1 MVEKQTTGLIS
12 TPLFTEKNY
21 INMILIGIDPA
32 FRDSGFTICVIQD
45 NIVSFYTMKT
55 FIDFLE
61 WVNANTHFI
70 DDHHI
75 IVVENSNL
83 QNLTFNMNGSK
94 LVVAKL
100 SRNVGA
106 NQAISQLVVDYL
118 KYSHF
123 NVVGISPK
131 DKGRKLNHSETELVM
146 IYEKHSVNPEKKHT
160 YKGLNY
166 EQDKRDAYKLA
177 LIGKK
182 IYNKAK

>member
-1 MVEKQTTGLIS
+1 
-12 TPLFTEKNY
+12 
-21 INMILIGIDPA
+21 MIQIGIDPA
-32 FRDSGFTICVIQD
+32 FRDSGFTICIIQD
-45 NIVSFYTMKT
+45 KIVSFYTMKT
-55 FIDFLE
+55 FINFLE
-61 WVNANTHFI
+61 WVNANEHII

-94 LVVAKL
+94 LIVAKM

-118 KYSHF
+118 EYNNF
-123 NVVGISPK
+123 NVIGISPK
-131 DKGRKLNHSETELVM
+131 DKGKKLDHKTTQLLMEN
-146 IYEKHSVNPEKKHT
+146 EKHILNTEKKHT

-177 LIGKK
+177 LLGKK
-182 IYNKAK
+182 LYSKAK

>member
-1 MVEKQTTGLIS
+1 
-12 TPLFTEKNY
+12 
-21 INMILIGIDPA
+21 MILIGIDPA

-45 NIVSFYTMKT
+45 NIVSFHTIKT
-55 FIDFLE
+55 FIQFLE
-61 WVNANTHFI
+61 WVNSNTHFI
-70 DDHHI
+70 QDHHI

-94 LVVAKL
+94 LIVAKL

-118 KYSHF
+118 EYSHF

-131 DKGRKLNHSETELVM
+131 DKGKKLNHSEVELVM
-146 IYEKHSVNPEKKHT
+146 INEKHSVNPEKKHT
-160 YKGLNY
+160 YKGLIT

-182 IYNKAK
+182 IYSKAK